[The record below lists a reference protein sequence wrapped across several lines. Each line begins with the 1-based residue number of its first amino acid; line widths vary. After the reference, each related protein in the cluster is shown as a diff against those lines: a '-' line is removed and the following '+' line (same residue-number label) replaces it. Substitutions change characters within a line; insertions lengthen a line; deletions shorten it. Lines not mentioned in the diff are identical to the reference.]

1 MASQIPSLH
10 KNLDI
15 PAGQQL
21 ATFAGG
27 CFWGLEDLMRKLPGV
42 TNTEVG
48 YAGGSL
54 RNPGYNDVKQGDTGH
69 AETVQLTYDPKQIS
83 FETIMEFF
91 FRMHDPT
98 TPNRQGN
105 DRGSQYRSVI
115 FYHDDEQKA
124 VAEKMREIAGQ
135 KWGKPAVTEIVPA
148 DAFFPAE
155 HFHQDYLVRNPDGY
169 TCHWLRNW

>member
-1 MASQIPSLH
+1 MMTDLKKDLEIPE
-10 KNLDI
+10 
-15 PAGQQL
+15 GQKL

-54 RNPGYNDVKQGDTGH
+54 RNPGYNDVKMGDTGH
-69 AETVQLTYDPKQIS
+69 AETVQLTFDPKQIS
-83 FETIMEFF
+83 FETLMEFF

-105 DRGSQYRSVI
+105 DRGTQYRSVI
-115 FYHDDEQKA
+115 FYHDDEQRA
-124 VAEKMREIAGQ
+124 VAEKMRVIASE

-148 DAFFPAE
+148 VGFYPAE
-155 HFHQDYLVRNPDGY
+155 DVHQDYLVRYPDGY